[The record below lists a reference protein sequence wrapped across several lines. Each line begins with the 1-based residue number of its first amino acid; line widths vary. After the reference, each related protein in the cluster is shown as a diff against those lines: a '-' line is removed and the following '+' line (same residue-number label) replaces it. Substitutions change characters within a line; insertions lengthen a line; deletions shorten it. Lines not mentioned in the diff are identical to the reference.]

1 MDKRGFIQEHSK
13 IKLELCRLYLERYL
27 SVLLATPFFERIV
40 VSDVFAGC
48 GVSKNEE
55 KGSALI
61 AAETIA
67 EVRARHNKYSKQIT
81 LNLNDFDQN
90 SCADLSTHLKDYD
103 EFVSISCSDA
113 DQYLQTWSP
122 ATGSH
127 NLFFIDPHGYTQVST
142 NNLRRLF
149 TSQNCDFLIF
159 VPINHIYR
167 FLKPSDE
174 VKSKKNSDFLPEL
187 GIAEKKHHVDLGK
200 FYEPITKFLNGL
212 GIEQTAAYSANSVD
226 SFADVIV
233 DALREISGAKYVYCR
248 MIQNKEHNSKY
259 SLFFISHHVLGAE
272 KFLDAQSELKTKIEG
287 PSQQQTFDF
296 ISKPELESI
305 LNFIDYDHPYDNVTL
320 YEQGVKWGI
329 RPTELKDQLKH
340 LEKNN
345 KNKIVIKELPGKR
358 RNRGG
363 LYIDYKHFRESDRI
377 ISITFRR

>member
-1 MDKRGFIQEHSK
+1 
-13 IKLELCRLYLERYL
+13 
-27 SVLLATPFFERIV
+27 
-40 VSDVFAGC
+40 
-48 GVSKNEE
+48 
-55 KGSALI
+55 
-61 AAETIA
+61 
-67 EVRARHNKYSKQIT
+67 
-81 LNLNDFDQN
+81 
-90 SCADLSTHLKDYD
+90 
-103 EFVSISCSDA
+103 
-113 DQYLQTWSP
+113 
-122 ATGSH
+122 
-127 NLFFIDPHGYTQVST
+127 
-142 NNLRRLF
+142 
-149 TSQNCDFLIF
+149 
-159 VPINHIYR
+159 
-167 FLKPSDE
+167 
-174 VKSKKNSDFLPEL
+174 L